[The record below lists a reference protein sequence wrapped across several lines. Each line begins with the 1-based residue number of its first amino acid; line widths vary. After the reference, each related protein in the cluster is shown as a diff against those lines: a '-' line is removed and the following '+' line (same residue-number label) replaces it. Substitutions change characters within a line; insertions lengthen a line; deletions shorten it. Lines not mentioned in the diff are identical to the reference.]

1 LLNISQGTQI
11 LIYNH
16 SDLWAI
22 GVITFFLLCGYTP
35 FEGNNSIEEMNA
47 IMKAD
52 YTFDEEYWSG
62 ISDPGNV
69 FYY

>member
-1 LLNISQGTQI
+1 
-11 LIYNH
+11 
-16 SDLWAI
+16 LWAI
-22 GVITFFLLCGYTP
+22 GVITYFLLCGYTP